1 MERELD
7 QMKMHLRTSQ
17 SEVCLSVSLSLS
29 LSLALSFVE
38 TVIDMTQ

>member
-29 LSLALSFVE
+29 LAFVE

>member
-29 LSLALSFVE
+29 LALSFVE